1 MKLEE
6 CIKIGKDCGLTTL
19 GEAYDNINHSAMSLF
34 IWGEILREMAELRN
48 EIGAKYNLKVIDTN
62 IDKIFI

>member
-34 IWGEILREMAELRN
+34 IWGEIPKEMAELRN